1 MATINFLYRSAREQA
16 SLNLRLLFTHNEKA
30 FSIGGKTNLIVS
42 KDYWTN
48 NHNKKRINDIDLKNF
63 QKETTDEIYK
73 IEVYLID
80 SFNKADIEDIDKEW
94 FTSQIENYYNP
105 KQAIKIPKKLIPF
118 FNYYLDVKSN
128 ELTKSRIQTIKAVQR
143 KLERFEK
150 SIGHSFTII
159 EVNDNFRKQFIDYSN
174 KEQYSL
180 STLMR
185 DVKLVKTICLFA
197 DYKDVPTHK
206 ELSNLKVEVN
216 KDKEEAEELSQGIEE
231 HYLSFEELEQIKA
244 FDLSNNERLNNVRDW
259 LLISCY
265 TGQRISDFMRFKSSM
280 IENKKSKYLLAF
292 KQQKTGKSVIIP
304 FLDEAREIVTN
315 NNGEFPRAIS
325 HQKYN
330 DYLKELCKLAGINKK
345 IKGSITERISS
356 LKKKTRNDYRRIKG
370 TFEKWELVSSHIGR
384 RSFATNFYGKVPTS
398 VLIGITAHSTEQLFL
413 IYIRKN
419 ETDTAID
426 AFKYFK

>member
-1 MATINFLYRSAREQA
+1 
-16 SLNLRLLFTHNEKA
+16 
-30 FSIGGKTNLIVS
+30 
-42 KDYWTN
+42 
-48 NHNKKRINDIDLKNF
+48 
-63 QKETTDEIYK
+63 
-73 IEVYLID
+73 
-80 SFNKADIEDIDKEW
+80 
-94 FTSQIENYYNP
+94 
-105 KQAIKIPKKLIPF
+105 
-118 FNYYLDVKSN
+118 
-128 ELTKSRIQTIKAVQR
+128 
-143 KLERFEK
+143 
-150 SIGHSFTII
+150 
-159 EVNDNFRKQFIDYSN
+159 
-174 KEQYSL
+174 
-180 STLMR
+180 
-185 DVKLVKTICLFA
+185 
-197 DYKDVPTHK
+197 
-206 ELSNLKVEVN
+206 
-216 KDKEEAEELSQGIEE
+216 
-231 HYLSFEELEQIKA
+231 
-244 FDLSNNERLNNVRDW
+244 
-259 LLISCY
+259 
-265 TGQRISDFMRFKSSM
+265 MRFKSSM